1 MQTYVQRK
9 TEQKK
14 EQFTVYS
21 LVYVYIYIYIL
32 IFKLLLWYFLFFEP
46 LNISILLSLV
56 NLQLQ
61 VRAKWR
67 WGAWHSGFLSFC
79 VTSPLFSLGVRT
91 VGLGGCS
98 CMTEQEW
105 RLESTYHWSHMD
117 YNGSRFPDFSPLLK
131 WGSKSEQMVGVL
143 VTSLAWIFA
152 QWCNNTPPPLPPMR
166 RQTLARKSSGLT
178 CYTLCRMLTWHTNN
192 RDPGM
197 CIPPPQPY
205 PKDWKGKC

>member
-21 LVYVYIYIYIL
+21 LVYVYIYIYIF
-32 IFKLLLWYFLFFEP
+32 IFKLLLWYFLFFVVEP
-46 LNISILLSLV
+46 LDISILLSLV

-79 VTSPLFSLGVRT
+79 VTSPHISLRVRT
-91 VGLGGCS
+91 LGLGGCS
-98 CMTEQEW
+98 CAAKREW
-105 RLESTYHWSHMD
+105 RLKSSYHESHKD
-117 YNGSRFPDFSPLLK
+117 RVAADFQIFPRLLK
-131 WGSKSEQMVGVL
+131 WGSKSEQADD
-143 VTSLAWIFA
+143 VTAMSLARVLTR
-152 QWCNNTPPPLPPMR
+152 QPLV
-166 RQTLARKSSGLT
+166 RKSPGYMCRAVCETLT
-178 CYTLCRMLTWHTNN
+178 RHTNN
-192 RDPGM
+192 GDPG
-197 CIPPPQPY
+197 ISIHPHRPY